1 MSKNRREF
9 LIELGFGVV
18 YASGLVACASAAK
31 NDAVVGGENAPKSA
45 PPVRDDFYFVQMSD
59 THWGFQGPPNPEAG
73 TTLGHAIEQINA
85 LLPPPDF
92 VVLTGDITQTTDDPQ
107 ERRRRMREAKSIL
120 SALEVKD
127 VRFLPGEHDAAPD
140 AGEAFHEVFGESH
153 YSFDHK
159 GIHFVA
165 LDNVSDSGAAV
176 GEPQIAWLQTDLA
189 KVPRDQPVVVFAHR
203 PLFPLFP
210 VWDWHT
216 IDGDD
221 VLQVLSSHD
230 NVTVFYGHIHQ
241 EHHHMTGRIAHHA
254 ARSLIFPLPAPG
266 SVPKKLPL
274 PWDASAKDHGLGF
287 RQIEV
292 DADADGK
299 RIAIVEHPLA

>member
-18 YASGLVACASAAK
+18 YASGLYACGGGGAS
-31 NDAVVGGENAPKSA
+31 GPAPTSA
-45 PPVRDDFYFVQMSD
+45 PTTTGATPAREDFYFVQISD
-59 THWGFQGPPNPEAG
+59 THWGFTGAPNPEADV
-73 TTLGHAIEQINA
+73 TLRHAVDRINA

-92 VVLTGDITQTTDDPQ
+92 VVLTGDITQTTDEAA
-107 ERRRRMREAKSIL
+107 ERRRRMNEAKSIL
-120 SALEVKD
+120 SGLKVKD

-140 AGEAFHEVFGESH
+140 AGEAFREVFGETH

-165 LDNVSDSGAAV
+165 LDNVSDPGSIV
-176 GEPQIAWLQTDLA
+176 GDAQRAWLKSDLA
-189 KVPRDQPVVVFAHR
+189 SVPRDRPVVVFAHR

-210 VWDWHT
+210 AWDWDT
-216 IDGDD
+216 KDGDE
-221 VLQVLSSHD
+221 VLKILSERD

-241 EHHHMTGRIAHHA
+241 EHHHETGRIAHHA

-266 SVPKKLPL
+266 SVPKKAPL

-287 RQIEV
+287 REV
-292 DADADGK
+292 DSHADG
-299 RIAIVEHPLA
+299 ISNVDYALA